1 MLGGFGIML
10 SEKFR
15 SLLPPCCFHV
25 AFHVSINL
33 SMKRACF
40 MHKAMVSFFTE
51 QAPVHFVLCVRMALQ
66 QVLVAFTLAKSGMTL
81 GYNVDEFS
89 VCY

>member
-1 MLGGFGIML
+1 MF
-10 SEKFR
+10 SEKLR

-40 MHKAMVSFFTE
+40 MCKAMMVSFFTE

-89 VCY
+89 VCF

>member
-1 MLGGFGIML
+1 
-10 SEKFR
+10 
-15 SLLPPCCFHV
+15 
-25 AFHVSINL
+25 
-33 SMKRACF
+33 MKRACF

>member
-1 MLGGFGIML
+1 
-10 SEKFR
+10 
-15 SLLPPCCFHV
+15 
-25 AFHVSINL
+25 
-33 SMKRACF
+33 

-89 VCY
+89 VCF